1 MYTKSPP
8 IHQTAMALAC
18 NDLLLLDN
26 PFQWDTSEERDPRR
40 REGKAER
47 KKKIM
52 NYHLT
57 RDSDAIWKHR
67 EPSQIIQ
74 QHIVFQ
80 DSGC

>member
-26 PFQWDTSEERDPRR
+26 PFQLDTSEERDPRR

-47 KKKIM
+47 NKKI
-52 NYHLT
+52 T
-57 RDSDAIWKHR
+57 IT
-67 EPSQIIQ
+67 
-74 QHIVFQ
+74 
-80 DSGC
+80 